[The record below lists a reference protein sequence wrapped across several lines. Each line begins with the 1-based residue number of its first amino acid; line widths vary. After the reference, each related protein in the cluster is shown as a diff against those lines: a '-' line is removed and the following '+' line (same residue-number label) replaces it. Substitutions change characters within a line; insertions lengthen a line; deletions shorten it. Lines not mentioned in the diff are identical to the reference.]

1 MDLLNNLRQR
11 FNDFFTRPADV
22 RTLGLFRILL
32 SLFLLVQA
40 FLWLPDWANF
50 LGREG
55 WVQWELTRALNQF
68 WHLHMEVL
76 FTWVEPYGLTDVQFI
91 YLFFWV
97 YVGAGLGL
105 LLGWYT
111 RIWAVIAYLCH
122 YVIMSTLPTFMY
134 GVDIFLHI
142 SLFYMV
148 LMPVGKVWSLD
159 ARQGRANPEPTWSS
173 TLSIRVLQI
182 HLCLVYFS
190 AGYEKMAY
198 SNWWEGNV
206 LYRSMVQP
214 DFRQFDLRW
223 LAYVPVIPM
232 VLSWLTMILETFY
245 FIGMFVPRLR
255 VYWLA
260 GMIGLHLG
268 IGLFLGLYL
277 FGLIMILL
285 SVSAFGVSIYKD
297 LRHWRKEHR
306 FMDKSFSFS
315 MLSQKK
321 RSLG

>member
-1 MDLLNNLRQR
+1 MRVFTLFQNR
-11 FNDFFTRPADV
+11 FHDFFTKPADV
-22 RTLGLFRILL
+22 RTLGLFRILV
-32 SLFLLVQA
+32 SSFLIVQA
-40 FLWLPDWANF
+40 LCWFPDWDDF

-68 WHLHMEVL
+68 WHLHIEVL
-76 FTWVEPYGLTDVQFI
+76 YGWVEPWDLTDVEFV

-97 YVGAGLGL
+97 YLGAGMGL
-105 LLGWYT
+105 LLGWIT
-111 RIWAVIAYLCH
+111 RFWAVIAYLCH
-122 YVIMSTLPTFMY
+122 YVMMSSLPTFMY

-214 DFRQFDLRW
+214 DFRQFDMRW
-223 LAYVPVIPM
+223 LAYVPIIPM
-232 VLSWLTMILETFY
+232 ILSWLTMILETFY
-245 FIGMFVPRLR
+245 FMGMFVPRLR

-285 SVSAFGVSIYKD
+285 SVSAFGVSVYED
-297 LRHWRKEHR
+297 LRSWRKTKR
-306 FMDKSFSFS
+306 TVPFSGDIAFAKS
-315 MLSQKK
+315 QP
-321 RSLG
+321 LG